1 VELVKAAGV
10 RLVVVL
16 GAFLDDVIY
25 SQPVQVAAYASDPS
39 LSDRIELGA
48 PSYEGP
54 TGITG
59 VLGDAL
65 RREGIATASL
75 WARIPHYVPN
85 KPNTRGALALLQTV
99 EALTDQRFDLSEL
112 ESEAAS
118 FDNEVSQLIAT
129 DPQLQAYVKELKRR
143 EFSQ

>member
-1 VELVKAAGV
+1 
-10 RLVVVL
+10 
-16 GAFLDDVIY
+16 
-25 SQPVQVAAYASDPS
+25 
-39 LSDRIELGA
+39 
-48 PSYEGP
+48 
-54 TGITG
+54 
-59 VLGDAL
+59 
-65 RREGIATASL
+65 
-75 WARIPHYVPN
+75 
-85 KPNTRGALALLQTV
+85 LLQTV